1 MKMTTLCYLEKEDQY
16 LMLHRT
22 VKKNDVNK
30 DKWIGVGGHMEAGES
45 PEDCVYREVLEETGL
60 KMNSYQFRA
69 LVTFVSDV
77 YETEYMCLF
86 TSKDFEGEMTACDE
100 GELEWVKK
108 NEINQ
113 LNLWEGDKVMFQLLD
128 TRDTFFSLKL
138 IYQGSKLVEV
148 NVDGEK
154 RSI

>member
-1 MKMTTLCYLEKEDQY
+1 MKITTLCYLEKEDQY

>member
-1 MKMTTLCYLEKEDQY
+1 
-16 LMLHRT
+16 MLHRT

-86 TSKDFEGEMTACDE
+86 TSKDFEGEMTSCDE

>member
-1 MKMTTLCYLEKEDQY
+1 
-16 LMLHRT
+16 MLHRT